1 MREAVTSLIIE
12 HAFYTSRS
20 GWREGGMRRIMR
32 PPNSTTTLREQAR
45 ALRRNQTKAERNMWA
60 KLRARRLL
68 GLKFRRQQRLGPYI
82 VDFCC
87 QEIKLVIE
95 IDGGQH
101 NSDTHS
107 DTKRSNF
114 LTQEGYSLLRF
125 WNDEIFTN
133 SDGVLERIRE
143 RCITV
148 ESPSP

>member
-1 MREAVTSLIIE
+1 MRSL
-12 HAFYTSRS
+12 RQ
-20 GWREGGMRRIMR
+20 GVDGGEGARRIMR
-32 PPNSTTTLREQAR
+32 QPNSVTTLREQAR
-45 ALRRNQTKAERNMWA
+45 VLRRNQTEAERNMWS

-101 NSDTHS
+101 NSNINP
-107 DTKRSNF
+107 DTKRSNL

-143 RCITV
+143 RCITLLR
-148 ESPSP
+148 PSPLRGRGLR

>member
-1 MREAVTSLIIE
+1 
-12 HAFYTSRS
+12 
-20 GWREGGMRRIMR
+20 
-32 PPNSTTTLREQAR
+32 
-45 ALRRNQTKAERNMWA
+45 MWS

-68 GLKFRRQQRLGPYI
+68 DLKFRRQQRLGPYI

-101 NSDTHS
+101 NINTNSDL
-107 DTKRSNF
+107 KRSNF
-114 LTQEGYSLLRF
+114 LTQEGYSILRF

-143 RCITV
+143 RCITLTLAL
-148 ESPSP
+148 SPQGRGS